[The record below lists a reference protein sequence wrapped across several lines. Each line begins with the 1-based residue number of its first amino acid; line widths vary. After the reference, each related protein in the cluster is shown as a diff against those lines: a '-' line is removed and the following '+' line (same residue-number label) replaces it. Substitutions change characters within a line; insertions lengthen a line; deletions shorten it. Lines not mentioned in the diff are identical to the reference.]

1 MTATNSVTETTRLAT
16 LERYD
21 ILDTQPEAVF
31 DDIAKLARDLMGAT
45 ASMVCFIDK
54 DRQWFKAEAGVSELM
69 GELRETPREISVRL
83 FGQIN
88 SLPGFQTKVD
98 IDTKEVEDG
107 MKIIAKAAGIEP
119 DTGVNRYNS

>member
-54 DRQWFKAEAGVSELM
+54 DRQWFISGAGVVIVSMIFGILLTKISWQKKKRWNEL
-69 GELRETPREISVRL
+69 
-83 FGQIN
+83 
-88 SLPGFQTKVD
+88 
-98 IDTKEVEDG
+98 
-107 MKIIAKAAGIEP
+107 
-119 DTGVNRYNS
+119 